1 MLANEEF
8 MHRLEDYLVE
18 KLKDPEFAAAFWE
31 AEAEHPIF
39 TMTELDHLQDNP
51 THRQRAPHLT
61 FAEIMALPPAE
72 HRTPA
77 EYNRPML
84 RVIRTSAN

>member
-1 MLANEEF
+1 

-31 AEAEHPIF
+31 AEAEHPIA
-39 TMTELDHLQDNP
+39 TEVDQIQKNP
-51 THRQRAPHLT
+51 RLS
-61 FAEIMALPPAE
+61 FAEIMALPPVN
-72 HRTPA
+72 RCTPT
-77 EYNRPML
+77 EYERPLL